1 MKTELKS
8 PLEMFYKWEQET
20 PEKVFLRQPENLV
33 WHEYT
38 WADVSNSVR
47 RIATFLLSKNLE
59 EGSKIGIWSSNSKDW
74 PIVDLAIMLSGHVSV
89 PIYPGQDADSA
100 SYILDHSDAKLVF
113 IGAVDRPSEAAKA
126 IRKEVAK
133 VAMLGCEEGGEADCE
148 TSLVNIH
155 SDYDVFKESP
165 IPQPDE
171 IFTLVYTS
179 GTTGNPKGVMHS
191 YATPSH
197 VLPSLANGLK
207 DIGVKNNT
215 NSEDRMFS
223 YLPMSHIAERVMV
236 EYYALYT
243 NSSIS
248 FSQGLATF
256 ADELR
261 SVQPT
266 IFFAVPRIW
275 LKFKQGVEAN
285 LPPEVIESLTD
296 EQKQQIVHQ
305 LGLSN
310 ARLVITGSAPCPPNI
325 QKWFLDKGIILREA
339 YGATENFIHGCSWI
353 KDGSP
358 RSGCAGQPIDNT
370 VEVRLSSNDEIQFKS
385 KGLMRGYYLEP
396 EKTAEVFDDGWYCSG
411 DSGRFDSD
419 GNLWITGRISDVF
432 KTSKGKFVVPT
443 ALEDK
448 FARTHLLAQLCI
460 LGHGL
465 DSPLLIA
472 SLSEVG
478 QALDAEQLRSELDAL
493 LDAVNQELASHEKVS
508 SIFITPEWTIE
519 SGLLTPT
526 LKIKRKKIEEHYRD
540 EAIALEAAA
549 CVN

>member
-8 PLEMFYKWEQET
+8 PLEMLYKWENET
-20 PEKVFLRQPENLV
+20 PNKVFLRQPENLA

-38 WADVSNSVR
+38 WADVSDSVR
-47 RIATFLLSKNLE
+47 RIASFLLSKNFK
-59 EGSKIGIWSSNSKDW
+59 EGSRIGIWSSNSKDW
-74 PIVDLAIMLSGHVSV
+74 PIVDLAIMLSGHISV

-100 SYILDHSDAKLVF
+100 SYILKHSDTKLVF
-113 IGAVDRPSEAAKA
+113 VGGVDRTSEVTNAVPDN
-126 IRKEVAK
+126 VAT
-133 VAMLGCEEGGEADCE
+133 VSMLGCELDCE
-148 TSLVNIH
+148 TSLINIQ
-155 SDYDVFKESP
+155 SDYDAFKESP
-165 IPQPDE
+165 IPQQDQL
-171 IFTLVYTS
+171 FTLVYTS
-179 GTTGNPKGVMHS
+179 GTTGNPKGVMHN

-197 VLPSLANGLK
+197 VLPSLINSLK
-207 DIGVKNNT
+207 GIGVKNGT
-215 NSEDRMFS
+215 STEDRMFS
-223 YLPMSHIAERVMV
+223 FLPMSHIAERVMV
-236 EYYALYT
+236 EYFALYT

-266 IFFAVPRIW
+266 IFFAVPRLW

-285 LPPEVIESLTD
+285 LPPQIRDNLTD
-296 EQKQQIVHQ
+296 EQKQQLVHQ

-310 ARLVITGSAPCPPNI
+310 ARLVITGSAPCPSDI
-325 QKWFLDKGIILREA
+325 QKWFLDKGVILREA

-353 KDGSP
+353 KDDLP
-358 RSGCAGQPIDNT
+358 HSGCVGQPMDNS
-370 VEVRLSSNDEIQFKS
+370 VEVRLSSDDEIQFKS
-385 KGLMRGYYLEP
+385 KGLMQGYYLEP

-411 DSGRFDSD
+411 DSGRFDDD

-443 ALEDK
+443 SLEDK
-448 FARTHLLAQLCI
+448 FARTNLLAQLCI

-478 QALDAEQLRSELDAL
+478 QALDTEQRESELDAL
-493 LDAVNQELASHEKVS
+493 LNTVNQELASHEKVS
-508 SIFITPEWTIE
+508 SIFITPEWTTE

-526 LKIKRKKIEEHYRD
+526 LKIKRKKIEERYRD
-540 EAIALEAAA
+540 EAIAFEAKA